1 MTQSISIFPFEF
13 TVPGHPLSLN
23 NKKSQSRIQWQQD
36 VLNSALLRWPG
47 GPPINQKAKVAIIT
61 FFNNDS
67 PPFDVDNVPKR
78 ILDAIKGLIIIDDDL
93 ITDLV
98 SLKRNRDET
107 LRFTTLPT
115 TMLTSLQKP
124 DPFVYVEFTAA
135 QPLEVP

>member
-1 MTQSISIFPFEF
+1 MT
-13 TVPGHPLSLN
+13 
-23 NKKSQSRIQWQQD
+23 
-36 VLNSALLRWPG
+36 
-47 GPPINQKAKVAIIT
+47 IIT

-78 ILDAIKGLIIIDDDL
+78 ILDAIKGSIIMDDDL

-98 SLKRNRDET
+98 SLKRNRDQT

-115 TMLTSLQKP
+115 TMLNSLQKP